1 VVGGQN
7 PPQQMPLN
15 DKQNMKSSANYI
27 QMNAEN
33 RGNAAAFIRNSFVSV
48 SFFRVDIKLYYLCKL
63 IRLPRLL
70 INLNYPYEK
79 MFLMNVF

>member
-1 VVGGQN
+1 MVGGQN

-48 SFFRVDIKLYYLCKL
+48 SVFRVDIKLYYLCKFF
-63 IRLPRLL
+63 RLPRLL

-79 MFLMNVF
+79 MFLMNIF

>member
-1 VVGGQN
+1 
-7 PPQQMPLN
+7 MPLN

-48 SFFRVDIKLYYLCKL
+48 SVFSVDIKLSYLC
-63 IRLPRLL
+63 
-70 INLNYPYEK
+70 
-79 MFLMNVF
+79 